1 MTNNVNQAQPSLV
14 APGVLLATWFGV
26 GYLPKAP
33 GTWGSAAAL
42 PFAWVI
48 LSFFG
53 AQGLLVATVFVF
65 GIGIWAAND
74 YVARSG
80 MEDPGPVVIDEVA
93 GQWLVLAVV
102 PLELA
107 WFAIGFALFRLFD
120 VAKPWPVNLMDR
132 HIKGGFGVMLDDI
145 GAGIYAI
152 IAVYALQ
159 WAWAVW

>member
-1 MTNNVNQAQPSLV
+1 MTNKVNQARPSLV
-14 APGVLLATWFGV
+14 APGVLLATWFGA

-42 PFAWVI
+42 PLAWLI
-48 LSFFG
+48 LSFYG
-53 AQGLLVATVFVF
+53 VQGLIIATVLVF

-74 YVARSG
+74 YVTRSG

-93 GQWLVLAVV
+93 GQWLVLAAV

-120 VAKPWPVNLMDR
+120 VMKPWPVNLMDR
-132 HIKGGFGVMLDDI
+132 HIKGGIGVMLDDI
-145 GAGIYAI
+145 GAGIYAVVV
-152 IAVYALQ
+152 VYALQ
-159 WAWAVW
+159 WAWGG